1 MAGGSRRA
9 PSPLGGSACPS
20 SPSAPCGGA
29 RPRALRGPALA
40 SGHKVVGSRG
50 PGSARPPFCA
60 SAGGAGSACGLLP
73 APSSG
78 ALARRRPVLGFPP
91 PPRAA
96 ARGCSPRLPPPAL
109 ARLRA
114 GPLAP
119 PAGPR
124 PGPRWALV
132 PAPAGPP
139 CLAARALAWPAGR
152 RLPARGLSARC
163 AGLGGRVPRPRAL
176 GAVRGWLVPSIAN
189 GSTRPRQAGQ
199 RPGLD
204 SRRLRRGVKSKGQRP
219 DFASR
224 GLDILHYSWYDN
236 ATDGASSVTIV

>member
-1 MAGGSRRA
+1 MGTVPARGVTLTQPLPVWGRLLVAG
-9 PSPLGGSACPS
+9 
-20 SPSAPCGGA
+20 
-29 RPRALRGPALA
+29 ALA
-40 SGHKVVGSRG
+40 SRRLARPVLVAAPSGWPPASPAAARGSPPGLKVVGSRG

-163 AGLGGRVPRPRAL
+163 AGLGGARSAPPRAGGLL
-176 GAVRGWLVPSIAN
+176 GLAGAADRLPSDQGQGKRARCA
-189 GSTRPRQAGQ
+189 RP
-199 RPGLD
+199 
-204 SRRLRRGVKSKGQRP
+204 
-219 DFASR
+219 
-224 GLDILHYSWYDN
+224 
-236 ATDGASSVTIV
+236 

>member
-1 MAGGSRRA
+1 MVISRHKSSFPRLGKWRAAPGGPPRRWA
-9 PSPLGGSACPS
+9 
-20 SPSAPCGGA
+20 A
-29 RPRALRGPALA
+29 RPARRRRPRPAAALGLALCA
-40 SGHKVVGSRG
+40 ARRSPPVIKVVGSRG

-163 AGLGGRVPRPRAL
+163 AGLGGRVPRPRAA
-176 GAVRGWLVPSIAN
+176 GAGAGASCCSGLPLPILRGNSPA
-189 GSTRPRQAGQ
+189 PPAGQ
-199 RPGLD
+199 GQGKRAKARP
-204 SRRLRRGVKSKGQRP
+204 
-219 DFASR
+219 
-224 GLDILHYSWYDN
+224 
-236 ATDGASSVTIV
+236 

>member
-163 AGLGGRVPRPRAL
+163 AGLGGARSSPPR
-176 GAVRGWLVPSIAN
+176 GGGRGLVPPAAWVCRCLSFSGIA
-189 GSTRPRQAGQ
+189 
-199 RPGLD
+199 
-204 SRRLRRGVKSKGQRP
+204 LRRTPVKAKASAQARP
-219 DFASR
+219 
-224 GLDILHYSWYDN
+224 
-236 ATDGASSVTIV
+236 

>member
-40 SGHKVVGSRG
+40 SGHKKVVGSRG

-163 AGLGGRVPRPRAL
+163 AGLGGRVPRPRAA
-176 GAVRGWLVPSIAN
+176 GAGAGASCCSGLPLPILRGNSPA
-189 GSTRPRQAGQ
+189 PPAGQ
-199 RPGLD
+199 GQGKRAKARP
-204 SRRLRRGVKSKGQRP
+204 
-219 DFASR
+219 
-224 GLDILHYSWYDN
+224 
-236 ATDGASSVTIV
+236 